1 MSACTVEVSIVPD
14 SEQFWDATRPLCT
27 TTGFVT
33 FPDADSLEG
42 KIKVERS
49 TGDDQ
54 DGYVIRYDS
63 EQPACSFWGQCRI
76 PIISLAAN
84 GFLFLVMLIIF
95 ILESA
100 RFGEYQKKLQFEQV
114 TFGGF
119 ATKVQ

>member
-1 MSACTVEVSIVPD
+1 MPD

-49 TGDDQ
+49 TGGNE
-54 DGYVIRYDS
+54 DGYVIQYDA
-63 EQPACSFWGQCRI
+63 EQPACSLWGQCNVA
-76 PIISLAAN
+76 IISLIAN
-84 GFLFLVMLIIF
+84 GVLFLAMLIIF
-95 ILESA
+95 IIESA
-100 RFGEYQKKLQFEQV
+100 RFGEYQKKLQFQQV
-114 TFGGF
+114 NFGGL